1 MDVVELAHPPNG
13 SSAAPL
19 ADAGAYTPAIPT
31 DLDDR
36 RSPMKPH
43 RPYRA
48 IAFTLVAALLATG
61 AVLAHEPEEEHDEN
75 AAMQSPGTQAAKTF
89 EQLKA
94 LDGTWT
100 GTLGEQQGTHVFR
113 VSAAGSV
120 VMETM
125 GPGTGYEMINMYH
138 LDGDDL
144 VLTHYCAAG
153 NQPTMRL
160 AGVSEDGRTLRFEFT
175 GGSNLDPAVDDHIHE
190 ASLTLVDDDTLEE
203 SWVGYADGKPAGE
216 ALEFTLHRAE

>member
-1 MDVVELAHPPNG
+1 MFTTTDGTTKEEPAMNLKRRSSIRTCLTVLLLAG
-13 SSAAPL
+13 SLTAGAGETSPA
-19 ADAGAYTPAIPT
+19 ADAFARI
-31 DLDDR
+31 
-36 RSPMKPH
+36 K
-43 RPYRA
+43 
-48 IAFTLVAALLATG
+48 TLA
-61 AVLAHEPEEEHDEN
+61 
-75 AAMQSPGTQAAKTF
+75 
-89 EQLKA
+89 
-94 LDGTWT
+94 GTWT
-100 GTLGEQQGTHVFR
+100 GEAKPFETDETFPVTHEFR
-113 VSAAGSV
+113 VSANASV

-125 GPGTGYEMINMYH
+125 SPGTEHEMINMYH